1 MNPSSGAPA
10 VLLSLRNISR
20 TYLVDTPHPIHALS
34 GVSFDICA
42 GEFLAIIGRSGSGKS
57 TLLNLIGLLDIPTSG
72 SILVSDKNLTL
83 LSEQNQ
89 TRYRLQFVSFV
100 FQTFNLLDQFTATE
114 NIAIQLELQGVSS
127 SRAKS
132 EAGKILQYL
141 GLEDRAD
148 RYPKELSGGEQ
159 QRIAIG
165 RAISKNSSIILAD
178 EPTAHLDTTNAK
190 HVIEL
195 LKDVRDRFGKTIVL
209 VTHEPEQAKMADRI
223 ITLEDGH
230 LVEEKNRKNPNSE
243 VS

>member
-1 MNPSSGAPA
+1 MNPSPEMPPA
-10 VLLSLRNISR
+10 GTVLLSLRNIGR
-20 TYLVDTPHPIHALS
+20 TYLADTPNPIHALND
-34 GVSFDICA
+34 VSFDICA

-57 TLLNLIGLLDIPTSG
+57 TLLNLIGLLDIPTNG
-72 SILVSDKNLTL
+72 SVFVADKNLTL

-100 FQTFNLLDQFTATE
+100 FQTFNLLDQFTSME
-114 NIAIQLELQGVSS
+114 NIAIQLELQGTSS
-127 SRAKS
+127 SQARI
-132 EAGKILQYL
+132 EAEKILHYL
-141 GLEDRAD
+141 GLRDRAD

-165 RAISKNSSIILAD
+165 RAISKNSRIILAD

-195 LKDVRDRFGKTIVL
+195 LHDVRNHFGKTIVL

-223 ITLEDGH
+223 ITLEDGR
-230 LVEEKNRKNPNSE
+230 LKTDKE
-243 VS
+243 